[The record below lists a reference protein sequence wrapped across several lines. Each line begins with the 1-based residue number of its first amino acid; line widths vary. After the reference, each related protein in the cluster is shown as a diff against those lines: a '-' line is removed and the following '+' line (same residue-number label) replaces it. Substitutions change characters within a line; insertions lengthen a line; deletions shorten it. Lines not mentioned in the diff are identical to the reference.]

1 MGLTKWG
8 AERMTQQT
16 FDGQLLAVLDAAT
29 KIVAARVLSMLCLL
43 MTFGLF
49 CWAMWMQ
56 TVLACAISGGFAVI
70 VFLPTLIGERRGDKS
85 G

>member
-1 MGLTKWG
+1 
-8 AERMTQQT
+8 MTQQT
-16 FDGQLLAVLDAAT
+16 FDGQLLAVMDAVT
-29 KIVAARVLSMLCLL
+29 KIVAARVLSMLALI

-56 TVLACAISGGFAVI
+56 STVACVVSGGFAVL
-70 VFLPTLIGERRGDKS
+70 VFLPTLIGERRGEKN

>member
-1 MGLTKWG
+1 
-8 AERMTQQT
+8 MTQQT
-16 FDGQLLAVLDAAT
+16 FDGQLLAVLDAVV
-29 KIVAARVLSMLCLL
+29 KITSARVLSMLALM

-56 TVLACAISGGFAVI
+56 STLACVVSGGFAVL
-70 VFLPTLIGERRGDKS
+70 VFLPTLIGERRGEKN

>member
-1 MGLTKWG
+1 
-8 AERMTQQT
+8 MTQQT
-16 FDGQLLAVLDAAT
+16 FDGQLLAVMDAVT
-29 KIVAARVLSMLCLL
+29 KIVAARVLSMLALM

-56 TVLACAISGGFAVI
+56 STVACVVSGGFAVL
-70 VFLPTLIGERRGDKS
+70 VFLPTLIGERRGEKN

>member
-1 MGLTKWG
+1 
-8 AERMTQQT
+8 MTQQT
-16 FDGQLLAVLDAAT
+16 FDGQLLAVMDAVT
-29 KIVAARVLSMLCLL
+29 KIVAARVLSMLALM

-56 TVLACAISGGFAVI
+56 STLACVVSGGFAVL
-70 VFLPTLIGERRGDKS
+70 VFLPTLIGERRGEKN

>member
-1 MGLTKWG
+1 
-8 AERMTQQT
+8 MTQGT
-16 FDGQLLAVLDAAT
+16 FDGQLLAVMDAAT
-29 KIVAARVLSMLCLL
+29 KIVAARVLSMLGLL

-56 TVLACAISGGFAVI
+56 THIACVVAGGFAVL
-70 VFLPTLIGERRGDKS
+70 VFLPTLIGERRGEKN